1 MRPFCI
7 LHQTLNRLLMDK
19 KKCSWCM
26 KDKLYQDYHDEEW
39 GIPVHDDRALF
50 ECLLLE
56 GAQAGLSWY
65 TVLKKRAHYRIVF
78 DGFDPQ
84 KMAKYDQ
91 TKREALLSDAG
102 IIRNKLKVNAFI
114 VNAQLYL
121 EMKAQGEHF
130 SKYLWGFVNHKT
142 IINDFS
148 EDNWISTSPESDAM
162 SKDLKKRGFK
172 FVGSTICYAFMQ
184 AVGMVDDHMDYCWRR
199 SK

>member
-1 MRPFCI
+1 MKR
-7 LHQTLNRLLMDK
+7 
-19 KKCSWCM
+19 CSWCE
-26 KDKLYQDYHDEEW
+26 KDDLYRNYHDEEW

-65 TVLKKRAHYRIVF
+65 TVLKKRAHYRKVF

-84 KMAKYDQ
+84 KMAKY
-91 TKREALLSDAG
+91 TEKKRAKLLSDPG

-114 VNAQLYL
+114 VNAQLFL
-121 EMKAQGEHF
+121 EMEKNGESF
-130 SKYLWGFVNHKT
+130 SEYLWSFVDHKVKV
-142 IINDFS
+142 NNFS
-148 EDNWISTSPESDAM
+148 ESNWIATSPESDAM
-162 SKDLKKRGFK
+162 SKSLKKKGFK

-199 SK
+199 KES